1 MKLSHSR
8 MGNPAPCSRC
18 TRSTV
23 DYEERPLPMHAKL
36 IRRILIGTL
45 LIGLGACTS
54 GNTNSG
60 PTGTFNNNGVSKG
73 HPGESS

>member
-1 MKLSHSR
+1 
-8 MGNPAPCSRC
+8 
-18 TRSTV
+18 
-23 DYEERPLPMHAKL
+23 MHAKL